1 MDGFELNLP
10 RSEDV
15 LDHDFDGHW
24 VSRHRKQYY
33 PTMYTVFCSDVLS
46 ETIHSVRYSAH
57 AGEAAMAKQMID
69 GMEEES
75 VCLYDR
81 GFPSR
86 AMFRAHF
93 EANVRFIFR
102 LRKNSLP
109 QGKKLLTQSFK
120 TRKVKIDDR
129 EVTIV
134 KVRNP
139 KTNEYAIYVT
149 DLPTSWVNEETISC
163 LYRQRWECE
172 TLFLGLVNTIKTGQW
187 HSLFLNGILQ
197 EFFAKLWLYNFAKLQ
212 ILDTGQI
219 DKNPLNEVY
228 QKPNF
233 KLILDWIIEKL
244 PKILKRLLNPGP
256 MIQKL
261 VIKST
266 ATRRR
271 LSRSKERSSKQ
282 PASPYPYN
290 NTLWDPAFLT

>member
-1 MDGFELNLP
+1 MDGFELKLP
-10 RSEDV
+10 RSQDV
-15 LDHDFDGHW
+15 LANGFDGHF

-46 ETIHSVRYSAH
+46 ETIHSVAYSSH
-57 AGEAAMAKQMID
+57 AGEAGMAKQMIVKMKK
-69 GMEEES
+69 GS

-86 AMFRAHF
+86 AMMKAHF
-93 EANVRFIFR
+93 EAGVDFIFR
-102 LRKNSLP
+102 LRSNSLP

-120 TRKVKIDDR
+120 TRKVKIG
-129 EVTIV
+129 EHTLTII
-134 KVRNP
+134 KIRNS
-139 KTNEYAIYVT
+139 KTNEYAIYAT
-149 DLPTSWVNEETISC
+149 SLPVSWINEETISS
-163 LYRQRWECE
+163 LYRLRWECE
-172 TLFLGLVNTIKTGQW
+172 TLFLDLVNTIKTEQW

-197 EFFAKLWLYNFAKLQ
+197 EFFASLWLYNFTKLQ
-212 ILDTGQI
+212 ILNAGQI
-219 DKNPLNEVY
+219 TKNPLKEVY

-233 KLILDWIIEKL
+233 KLVLDWIISKL

-256 MIQKL
+256 YIQKL

-266 ATRRR
+266 ATRTRY
-271 LSRSKERSSKQ
+271 SRFKERTSKQ